1 MILTDGQI
9 NDMDASIKQICKGAS
24 LPLSIIIA
32 GVGRAD
38 FSNMDTLDGDD
49 VRLSYN
55 GKDAE
60 RDIVQFVPM
69 RDFVKKSF
77 TSLAEATLEELPGQ
91 VTSYYGN
98 RNIKPKLE
106 RDASKRQIELITQ
119 SSRRIDVVPMAQ
131 EVQQGNSKT

>member
-1 MILTDGQI
+1 
-9 NDMDASIKQICKGAS
+9 MDESIKQICKGAS

-69 RDFVKKSF
+69 RDFVNKSF